1 MSRDEFILGPVLI
14 TSGKVA
20 VVNVFIELKES
31 MTKEVKGSIEEKLD
45 ASSMPCKVPVG
56 FGDLV

>member
-1 MSRDEFILGPVLI
+1 MTLI
-14 TSGKVA
+14 TWRR
-20 VVNVFIELKES
+20 
-31 MTKEVKGSIEEKLD
+31 EVQEVEGSIEEKLD